1 MHEEVYRYS
10 NNNVLSMC
18 EKIIKIHCKLMSV
31 HWACG
36 LCIIGSAKLL
46 NCDVRLSITAL
57 LVEAPDHCFHVI
69 FILKLIVHTS
79 CKKIY
84 VDGHILFRI
93 VWHNHNYLRHRQYPR
108 HQSIK
113 LMIITHPIVFLS
125 VLNQVLTYL
134 ISLTLESN
142 HFSALSLKT

>member
-79 CKKIY
+79 CKKNTC
-84 VDGHILFRI
+84 GWSCTLQ
-93 VWHNHNYLRHRQYPR
+93 NC
-108 HQSIK
+108 
-113 LMIITHPIVFLS
+113 
-125 VLNQVLTYL
+125 LT
-134 ISLTLESN
+134 
-142 HFSALSLKT
+142 